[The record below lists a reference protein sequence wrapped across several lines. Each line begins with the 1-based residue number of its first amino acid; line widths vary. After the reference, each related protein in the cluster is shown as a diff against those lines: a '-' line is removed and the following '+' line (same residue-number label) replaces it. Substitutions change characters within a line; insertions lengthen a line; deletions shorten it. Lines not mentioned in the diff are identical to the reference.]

1 MLKLCILCVLCVTC
15 TSSTVLNNSKLFTQ
29 WRELSTQIFL
39 NTNVLRPECQK
50 AYETFLEEINE
61 NNLNA
66 LKMFDATA
74 KVPSGILN
82 GNIVQ
87 YGDFNEC
94 MEVETAQY
102 CLVEIDFDPLWN
114 ESLSEYKDLVQSF
127 NFFKDTFDAP
137 AHRIPGFTMARWGF
151 CIPQECSA
159 EDLEKSL
166 SANLGVS
173 AQIRPG
179 MCQKATKENK
189 IFTTGDYI
197 ARLFFILVLLAVVSS
212 TLFDYYRDGKGD
224 SHTNVLLLK
233 ILMCFSLRQ
242 NVSKFLEVKENDGEE
257 IAGLHGIRFLN
268 ALALLMSHKSIS
280 LFFNP
285 FMNRT
290 AAVDRL
296 SRPWTIIAKNAI
308 VYTDVFM
315 LISGLLNA
323 NALLK
328 DLHNGRT
335 MKFKEKII
343 NRIFRI
349 LPNVIAL
356 ILFCT
361 YILPLLGSGPL
372 WPVVVDHHSTLC
384 KQHMWKNIFFIHN
397 YFGFENMCL
406 THTHQLGIDMQLFL
420 VTPIFIYLI
429 WTFKGIGLF
438 LMGVVALL
446 STILRFWVSYE
457 NELTSVI
464 YFGISVS
471 KMFSVATLSYI
482 LPTHRATIYLIGVYL
497 AYILKF
503 SKPTTSFTKW
513 QVALL
518 WCFFL
523 PMFLGT
529 WLGPYHMVTKDYV
542 YDKLEASYI
551 LALYPIFWGSSVAF
565 GIYATN
571 KNIAGWLGKLLN
583 WKYFQISTKL
593 AYALYLVQFPIFFY
607 NVGQTKH
614 VDEYRTY
621 LQLEIV
627 ETVVIIVCSLLLV
640 LFIEMPFQNIKK
652 VLFDQ
657 PKRLH
662 SKYHHMR
669 VKDFKS
675 G

>member
-15 TSSTVLNNSKLFTQ
+15 CAVPNYNSKLFTQ
-29 WRELSTQIFL
+29 WRDFPSKIFL
-39 NTNVLRPECQK
+39 NTSLLRPECQQ
-50 AYETFLEEINE
+50 AYENFLDGLNKHD
-61 NNLNA
+61 LNA
-66 LKMFDATA
+66 LKMLDATA
-74 KVPSGILN
+74 KIPSGILN

-94 MEVETAQY
+94 MGVKTAQY
-102 CLVEIDFDPLWN
+102 CLAEIDFGALWN
-114 ESLSEYKDLVQSF
+114 ESYSEYRDLVQSF

-137 AHRIPGFTMARWGF
+137 AHRVPGFTMARWGF

-166 SANLGVS
+166 SANFGVL

-179 MCQKATKENK
+179 MCQKATKESK
-189 IFTTGDYI
+189 DLTRGDYI
-197 ARLFFILVLLAVVSS
+197 ARLFFICVVLLVVSS
-212 TLFDYYRDGKGD
+212 TLVDYYRDGKGVA
-224 SHTNVLLLK
+224 HTNGIFMK
-233 ILMCFSLRQ
+233 ILQCFSLRE
-242 NVSKFLEVKENDGEE
+242 NVSKFFEVKENDRSE

-268 ALALLMSHKSIS
+268 ALALLMSHKSVS

-285 FMNRT
+285 YMNRT
-290 AAVDRL
+290 AAVDRV

-323 NALLK
+323 NALLT
-328 DLHNGRT
+328 DLHNGRA
-335 MKFKEKII
+335 MKFKEKLI

-361 YILPLLGSGPL
+361 YILPLMGSGPL

-420 VTPIFIYLI
+420 VTPVFVYLI
-429 WTFKGIGLF
+429 WTFKRIGLF
-438 LMGVVALL
+438 FMGVVALL

-457 NELTSVI
+457 HELTSVV

-471 KMFSVATLSYI
+471 KMFSVASLSYI

-497 AYILKF
+497 AYLLKC
-503 SKPTTSFTKW
+503 SKPNTSFTKW
-513 QVALL
+513 QVAFL

-523 PMFLGT
+523 PMFLGA

-542 YDKLEASYI
+542 YDKLEASYV

-565 GIYATN
+565 GIYAIN
-571 KNIAGWLGKLLN
+571 RDIAGWLGTLFN

-607 NVGQTKH
+607 NVGLTKH

-621 LQLEIV
+621 LQLEVV
-627 ETVVIIVCSLLLV
+627 ETIVIILCSFLLV
-640 LFIEMPFQNIKK
+640 LLIEMPFQNIKK

-657 PKRLH
+657 PKRRDQH
-662 SKYHHMR
+662 QHMR
-669 VKDFKS
+669 LKDFKS